1 MGVHDWWVGPGIIV
15 SFTLGYLPQPLA
27 TDRSQGFFLSGFKGH
42 NRALSS
48 LL

>member
-1 MGVHDWWVGPGIIV
+1 MGAQVWCAGPGIIV

-42 NRALSS
+42 NRALSG